1 MDIHSK
7 ELMNMRPNLR
17 KKRFLISVVLLIC
30 GVFALSPYLTSN
42 PQRDLLKSVSHLDP
56 QTAASVIKTVI
67 LGDALVDKGQDLPLT
82 GETEAAVDTMLQQLE
97 ASITALKTQLKTM
110 PPKSKKLTAPAEEA
124 YEALDKV
131 LTDFIVTLAQAEAQ
145 K

>member
-7 ELMNMRPNLR
+7 ELMNMSPNLR

-82 GETEAAVDTMLQQLE
+82 GD
-97 ASITALKTQLKTM
+97 SGSRI
-110 PPKSKKLTAPAEEA
+110 
-124 YEALDKV
+124 
-131 LTDFIVTLAQAEAQ
+131 
-145 K
+145 